1 MAMNQTIAKKLIDRN
16 IINKNSDLYAKTWV
30 PTVSTSVFKEK
41 DMFIFDI
48 KKDKDGNVY
57 FVGQDRDILKFK
69 YNVKVEDVITVEGMD
84 PMILADIYGLTG
96 NKKSKKRG
104 RKTKSNTV

>member
-1 MAMNQTIAKKLIDRN
+1 MPMNQAIAKKLIDRK

-96 NKKSKKRG
+96 NAKSKKRG
-104 RKTKSNTV
+104 RKTKSNTL

>member
-1 MAMNQTIAKKLIDRN
+1 MLI
-16 IINKNSDLYAKTWV
+16 IL
-30 PTVSTSVFKEK
+30 
-41 DMFIFDI
+41 
-48 KKDKDGNVY
+48 
-57 FVGQDRDILKFK
+57 DILKFK

-104 RKTKSNTV
+104 RKTKPNTV

>member
-1 MAMNQTIAKKLIDRN
+1 MNQSIAKKLIERR

-41 DMFIFDI
+41 DMFIYDI
-48 KKDKDGNVY
+48 KEDDSGKIY

-84 PMILADIYGLTG
+84 PMVLADIYGLTG
-96 NKKSKKRG
+96 NNKSKKRG
-104 RKTKSNTV
+104 RKTKTNTV

>member
-1 MAMNQTIAKKLIDRN
+1 MDQAIAKKLIDKK

-30 PTVSTSVFKEK
+30 PTVSTSIFKEK
-41 DMFIFDI
+41 EMYLYDI
-48 KKDKDGNVY
+48 KKDADGQLY

>member
-1 MAMNQTIAKKLIDRN
+1 MPMNQSIAKKLIN
-16 IINKNSDLYAKTWV
+16 KKIINKNSDLFAKTWV
-30 PTVSTSVFKEK
+30 PTISTSIFKEK

-48 KKDKDGNVY
+48 KKDDEGKVY
-57 FVGQDRDILKFK
+57 FVGQDRDILRFK

-104 RKTKSNTV
+104 RKTKTNTV